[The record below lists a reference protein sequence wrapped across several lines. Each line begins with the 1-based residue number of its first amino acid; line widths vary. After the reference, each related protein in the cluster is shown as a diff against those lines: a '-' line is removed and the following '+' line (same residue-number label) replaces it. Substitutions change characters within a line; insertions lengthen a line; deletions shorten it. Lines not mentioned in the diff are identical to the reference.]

1 MFGKPKRRV
10 IKEFYTK
17 KLLIG
22 ILIVL
27 LLLSICVTVDYADNT
42 TIDNFNDSVKQ
53 INTTNVTVLN
63 GTSYVELNDN
73 KSYFVAKNSDK
84 VYIVKEKSKEKT
96 KIPIV
101 TITSKPSCGC
111 NYGYYYHTRSYIDY
125 CPHCHHY
132 NVLRNVHKWQARYEQ
147 ELTCTNCGADYCGCC
162 GKEKYSY
169 SRVYLRK
176 C

>member
-1 MFGKPKRRV
+1 MFGKPKGV
-10 IKEFYTK
+10 IKEFK
-17 KLLIG
+17 NKLLIG
-22 ILIVL
+22 IMIVTL
-27 LLLSICVTVDYADNT
+27 LLCVCITVDYADDNI
-42 TIDNFNDSVKQ
+42 TIENINSTVKQ

-63 GTSYVELNDN
+63 GTQYVKGNSDD
-73 KSYFVAKNSDK
+73 SYFVAKNSDK

-169 SRVYLRK
+169 SRVYLRRA
-176 C
+176 